1 MIYFV
6 PNYLQNNTKFF
17 QEDPINF
24 SMKLNSLHYK
34 KKVGIMK
41 KKRHVKIWDS
51 FILKSWV
58 KTPSMRAANSI
69 YKIHRNDPG
78 WDGGTFK
85 LGTRCFIHVTGF
97 CS

>member
-6 PNYLQNNTKFF
+6 PNYLQNNTKFI

-58 KTPSMRAANSI
+58 KTPKKTQNMSGGGEGRS
-69 YKIHRNDPG
+69 
-78 WDGGTFK
+78 WWQQVGTFK
-85 LGTRCFIHVTGF
+85 LGTRCFIHGTGF